1 MQTKSLDFVRTIL
14 VSLSGYDY
22 ADDTFAG
29 LSEVNAHRATYVLK
43 NMSLLKIGIN
53 ILNIYCLTNLMTN
66 IYSYIHELHFFRIL
80 NSKSRISQ
88 IGERSESVIIEVC
101 IAGFQ
106 FVVKKLD
113 KR

>member
-1 MQTKSLDFVRTIL
+1 
-14 VSLSGYDY
+14 
-22 ADDTFAG
+22 
-29 LSEVNAHRATYVLK
+29 
-43 NMSLLKIGIN
+43 
-53 ILNIYCLTNLMTN
+53 MTN

-106 FVVKKLD
+106 LVVKKLD

>member
-1 MQTKSLDFVRTIL
+1 
-14 VSLSGYDY
+14 
-22 ADDTFAG
+22 
-29 LSEVNAHRATYVLK
+29 
-43 NMSLLKIGIN
+43 
-53 ILNIYCLTNLMTN
+53 MTN